1 MNCTF
6 NFSQRMEG
14 NGEETIHPALSLLQ
28 RLLNEGQI
36 TEESYRDLSFKFQK
50 LHKAFEQ
57 SCSTEQTMMRKTRD
71 LDRELKSQKLTIQNT
86 ASNQQEHRQQLA
98 EIRQFVTNT
107 QAELEQTQEQIEA
120 TTLNTQVKQKELA
133 KLEAKVEKARE
144 ALSTRYDPQRMA
156 MQNEIMNIEKAIA
169 SQREK
174 ITNLDKQRAETVEK
188 IQKADEQLLE
198 LDKAKR
204 ASNQKILDISSI
216 PIKTRQKCSTVE
228 SSHNTMLSEEK
239 SANEQLKNIEHDMVL
254 LQNRSHDM
262 ETEFN
267 EVSSHI
273 AVVTGECNA
282 LREKFE
288 HMKATLSELTNVKQQ
303 KEFEV
308 RKMQRQI
315 SEYDKEI
322 ANLDQ
327 RLDSLTKDISKKDQ
341 QCQRM
346 DEVTTRVMVDKQA
359 LEGQLHIITQD
370 KAREASRNANLNK
383 EMQQQTKE
391 KEEQLKKLVMIEQAN
406 EKLLKQIS
414 EQEEDRNRRQLMHDQ
429 LNEKERELIQ
439 QLSEASLIRD
449 RKAREIA
456 SMKKK
461 TMDAKTLVMEKNLDF
476 LGLCRKFEMFQI
488 QMREYS
494 ELYEKVKM
502 DRNRHV
508 NTIQTSKQLVMEMK
522 EKIKILE
529 NEVQVLR
536 GEYEQIAFAVKLQK
550 NELTEAFKKRD
561 ATKVELKKSEVA
573 YRELQSKID
582 FQAGETDRMN
592 HILQS
597 LEERINYQQVRYTTQ
612 ADDCAA
618 RQRMLIDKQD
628 ELCII
633 YEQFN
638 RHEEIM
644 KKGEI
649 ALRERD
655 EQIRLLNLEVRDFAR
670 RIDIMQRKIPQL
682 RSYNE
687 EIQELEQQLAKER
700 VDVENVTKRLEV
712 PGLKERQRAYCGKDF
727 TLKEL
732 EDKVALYEQ
741 RINSKE
747 QQLWEKQILLK
758 EIEDKI
764 NQIKGEATRDISAT
778 QKVIERGGKMR
789 FDVMNTHRRLLAT
802 LSEMAIYEAQT
813 AELQMMKEE
822 IKRQIE
828 SAEERTARGESFDES
843 AERLLRMHVRDM
855 EMAANAKAR
864 SAQMW
869 DDDDDEDNRRAGR
882 QKFDAY
888 PTADG
893 LSRPYGAFP
902 VFQPAPPPSY
912 IRHYRKE
919 GPRAIEI

>member
-1 MNCTF
+1 
-6 NFSQRMEG
+6 MEEG
-14 NGEETIHPALSLLQ
+14 GEETVHPAIAMLN
-28 RLLNEGQI
+28 RLLEEGKI
-36 TEESYRDLSFKFQK
+36 TDESYNDLSFKFEK
-50 LHKAFEQ
+50 LHKAFQQ
-57 SCSTEQTMMRKTRD
+57 SCATEQTMMRKTRD
-71 LDRELKSQKLTIQNT
+71 LDRELKAQKMTIQNT
-86 ASNQQEHRQQLA
+86 ASSQQDHRQQLA
-98 EIRQFVTNT
+98 ELRQFVTNT
-107 QAELEQTQEQIEA
+107 QVELDQTQEQIQA
-120 TTLNTQVKQKELA
+120 TTLNTQMKQKELD
-133 KLEAKVEKARE
+133 KLEAKVARARE
-144 ALSTRYDPQRMA
+144 DLETKFDPERKEVQT
-156 MQNEIMNIEKAIA
+156 EIMNIEKAIMGH
-169 SQREK
+169 RDK
-174 ITNLDKQRAETVEK
+174 IKGLEKQRQEMVEK
-188 IQKADEQLLE
+188 IQKADEQLSD

-204 ASNQKILDISSI
+204 ASNQKILDISSL

-228 SSHNTMLSEEK
+228 ASHNTMLSEER
-239 SANEQLKNIEHDMVL
+239 SANEQIKNIEQNMVA
-254 LQNRSHDM
+254 LQNRSHDL

-267 EVSSHI
+267 DVSGHI
-273 AVVTGECNA
+273 SAVNGECNL

-288 HMKATLSELTNVKQQ
+288 NMKGCLLDQTNVRQQ

-308 RKMQRQI
+308 RKLQRQI
-315 SEYDKEI
+315 VEYDKEI
-322 ANLDQ
+322 AALDQ
-327 RLDSLTKDISKKDQ
+327 RLDGLNKDIEKKDQ
-341 QCQRM
+341 QCQRLN
-346 DEVTTRVMVDKQA
+346 EVTTRVMLEKQT
-359 LEGQLHIITQD
+359 LEGQLHIISQD
-370 KAREASRNANLNK
+370 KDREAARNANLKK
-383 EMQQQTKE
+383 EMQQQTKD
-391 KEEQLKKLVMIEQAN
+391 KEIELKKLMAIERVN
-406 EKLLKQIS
+406 EKLVKQIK
-414 EQEEDRNRRQLMHDQ
+414 EQEEDRNRRQQIHDQ

-439 QLSEASLIRD
+439 QLTEASLVRD

-461 TMDAKTLVMEKNLDF
+461 TIDAKTLVMEKNLDF
-476 LGLCRKFEMFQI
+476 LGLCRKLEVFQL

-536 GEYEQIAFAVKLQK
+536 GEFDQIAFAVQHQK
-550 NELTEAFKKRD
+550 NELAEAFKKRD
-561 ATKVELKKSEVA
+561 ATKVALKKSQLA
-573 YRELQSKID
+573 YLDLQAKID
-582 FQAGETDRMN
+582 FQAGETDRLN
-592 HILQS
+592 HILRS
-597 LEERINYQQVRYTTQ
+597 LEERINYQQVRYASQ

-649 ALRERD
+649 VLRERD
-655 EQIRLLNLEVRDFAR
+655 EEIRLLNLEVRDFAR

-687 EIQELEQQLAKER
+687 EIKELEAQLAKER
-700 VDVENVTKRLEV
+700 VDVDNVTRRLEV
-712 PGLKERQRAYCGKDF
+712 PSLKERQRAYCGKDF

-758 EIEDKI
+758 EINDKI
-764 NQIKGEATRDISAT
+764 AAIKGEATRDISQT
-778 QKVIERGGKMR
+778 QRAIERGGKMR

-802 LSEMAIYEAQT
+802 LSEMAIYEAQK
-813 AELQMMKEE
+813 AELQIMKED
-822 IKRQIE
+822 IQRQIE

-855 EMAANAKAR
+855 EMAATAKAH
-864 SAQMW
+864 SAMY
-869 DDDDDEDNRRAGR
+869 DDDEEETVHAGR

-902 VFQPAPPPSY
+902 VFQPAPPPAY